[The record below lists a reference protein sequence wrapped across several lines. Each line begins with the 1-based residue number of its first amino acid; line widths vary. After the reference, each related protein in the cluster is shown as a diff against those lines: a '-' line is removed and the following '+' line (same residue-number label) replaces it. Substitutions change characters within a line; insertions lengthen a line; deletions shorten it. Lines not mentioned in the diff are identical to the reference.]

1 LEVLLHLF
9 IIEGDREV
17 YLMLHLLYD
26 INLEEVVGL
35 LLGVSVIKTL
45 QSMELPRRLDILR
58 LEFLRITIRRKT
70 YLIFITFLGL

>member
-1 LEVLLHLF
+1 MEVLLHLF